1 MCSLTTGRL
10 IPSLQTA
17 SPKDMSKMRIPQ
29 STAMLNKRAMHT
41 PSEKGLLEIDFSD
54 LELRIA
60 ATLKPCKS
68 PYCEC
73 DEGKCSHSGFYDA
86 RSQAAQELMEK
97 PKTL

>member
-1 MCSLTTGRL
+1 MPSATTGRST
-10 IPSLQTA
+10 PSLQTA
-17 SPKDMSKMRIPQ
+17 SPKDTYKMRIPQ
-29 STAMLNKRAMHT
+29 STAKSQASLLN
-41 PSEKGLLEIDFSD
+41 LDFSN
-54 LELRIA
+54 LELRVL

-73 DEGKCSHSGFYDA
+73 DEGKCSHPGFYDA